1 MVSLRTLPNYGFE
14 HEDDDEYEYE
24 NDNPGAHP
32 YRVPGITRQV
42 SASSTSVRTLLL
54 LTVSILGFGLNLEA
68 QATVRFESG
77 PAQVSLLEL
86 YTSEGCS
93 SCPPAEAWLSGLSQ
107 NAALWKAVVPVAFH
121 VDYWDNLGWKDD
133 FSSREFTQR
142 QRYYAASWGSGS
154 VYTPAFVLNGAEWQ
168 TWGRTIPG
176 AEKLEPGKLIVL
188 ATGSQ
193 IKVTFSPS
201 RSGGPYSA
209 QIVPLKMNA
218 TSRVTAGENRGRTLT
233 HQFIAINLVR
243 TDLSQSGEN
252 FGGEVSCPTDK
263 ADALAVWIT
272 RSGSLTPIQATGG
285 LLR

>member
-1 MVSLRTLPNYGFE
+1 MERCLPAAASRPREGSS
-14 HEDDDEYEYE
+14 
-24 NDNPGAHP
+24 P
-32 YRVPGITRQV
+32 VPGIIV
-42 SASSTSVRTLLL
+42 PLFSSTLKVRTLFL
-54 LTVSILGFGLNLEA
+54 LTVSILGLGMNVQA
-68 QATVRFESG
+68 QATARFESG

-93 SCPPAEAWLSGLSQ
+93 SCPPAEAWLSSLSQ
-107 NAALWKAVVPVAFH
+107 NPELWKAVVPVAFH
-121 VDYWDNLGWKDD
+121 VDYWDNLGWKDE
-133 FSSREFTQR
+133 FSSRDFTQR
-142 QRYYAASWGSGS
+142 QRHYAANWGSGS

-168 TWGRTIPG
+168 AWGRAITG
-176 AEKLEPGKLIVL
+176 TENLQPGKLIVL

-201 RSGGPYSA
+201 RLAGPYSVEIA
-209 QIVPLKMNA
+209 PLRMNA

-233 HQFIAINLVR
+233 HQFIAMNLVK

-252 FGGEVSCPTDK
+252 FGADISCSTDK

-272 RSGSLTPIQATGG
+272 RSGSLNPIQAAGG

>member
-1 MVSLRTLPNYGFE
+1 
-14 HEDDDEYEYE
+14 
-24 NDNPGAHP
+24 
-32 YRVPGITRQV
+32 
-42 SASSTSVRTLLL
+42 L
-54 LTVSILGFGLNLEA
+54 LTVSILGLGMNLEA

-107 NAALWKAVVPVAFH
+107 NSALWKAVVPVVFH
-121 VDYWDNLGWKDD
+121 VDYWDNLGWKDE

-142 QRYYAASWGSGS
+142 QRDYAASWGSGS

-176 AEKLEPGKLIVL
+176 NVNPESGKLIVL
-188 ATGSQ
+188 ARGSQ

-233 HQFIAINLVR
+233 HQFIAMNLVR

-252 FGGEVSCPTDK
+252 FGADVSWSTDK